1 MEDFHAK
8 IDAEK
13 HKRIRNLS
21 REKEGFFGGGRDFD
35 EEAVRRF
42 FESKNVNPETI
53 ANFFQANKKN
63 GDHLEGMFPQ
73 LEFENNSEKI
83 MSEIR
88 ESAPNGFRSPDD
100 LLVAI
105 AKHIR
110 SKMSY
115 DLLTVLFDKP
125 GEENYTNMIRQTM
138 RSPNAKFAISNKEK
152 DNLMYFSVNLQTN
165 GRFSPREREIITNMS
180 IYGRDMHWLRD
191 QAVNNPE
198 FQKLLKKISSQYGA
212 FLYNSQKE
220 WILRTNENVS
230 RDIDA
235 VLNTIKVGV
244 CRDFA
249 MMTKKIYEKM
259 SKDIFPD
266 SEAIYVSNFAK
277 KHAYILLA
285 YEKDGKTE
293 KRYFDPTTFITG
305 WSLSVLQND
314 TYGNEKDEV
323 WAKNEWI
330 DSRSVV

>member
-1 MEDFHAK
+1 MEDFHTK

-13 HKRIRNLS
+13 HKRIGNLS

-100 LLVAI
+100 LLATI
-105 AKHIR
+105 AQYIK

-165 GRFSPREREIITNMS
+165 GRFSPREGEIITNMS
-180 IYGRDMHWLRD
+180 IYGKDIHWLRD

-220 WILRTNENVS
+220 
-230 RDIDA
+230 
-235 VLNTIKVGV
+235 
-244 CRDFA
+244 
-249 MMTKKIYEKM
+249 
-259 SKDIFPD
+259 
-266 SEAIYVSNFAK
+266 
-277 KHAYILLA
+277 
-285 YEKDGKTE
+285 
-293 KRYFDPTTFITG
+293 
-305 WSLSVLQND
+305 
-314 TYGNEKDEV
+314 
-323 WAKNEWI
+323 
-330 DSRSVV
+330 